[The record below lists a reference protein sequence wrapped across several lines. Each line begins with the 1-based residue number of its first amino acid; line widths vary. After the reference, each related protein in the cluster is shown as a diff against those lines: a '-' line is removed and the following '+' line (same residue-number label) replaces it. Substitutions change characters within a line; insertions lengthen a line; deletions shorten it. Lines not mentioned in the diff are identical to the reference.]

1 MRPLFWLFLIT
12 STMLTGQ
19 TTIETFHPTQLD
31 WQIVN
36 DGVMGGISKSQM
48 TVNAESYGQFS
59 GTVSLE
65 NNGGFA
71 SCRATVEKID
81 MSGTRGVRLRVRGDG
96 QRYDFRVRLSGPYSR
111 VSYRAGFT
119 ANDGDWHTVELPWS
133 AFEPTFRGR
142 TLNDVPPITPD
153 DIREVGFLIAD
164 KQAGPFQLEI
174 DKISAY
180 SD

>member
-12 STMLTGQ
+12 NTIMTGQ
-19 TTIETFHPTQLD
+19 STIESFSPTQLD

-36 DGVMGGISKSQM
+36 DGVMGGISKSRM
-48 TVNAESYGQFS
+48 TVNAEGYGQFS

-71 SCRATVEKID
+71 SCRAAVEKID
-81 MSGTRGVRLRVRGDG
+81 LSGTKGVRLRVRGDG

-119 ANDGDWHTVELPWS
+119 ANDSGWHTVELLWS
-133 AFEPTFRGR
+133 GFEPTFRGR

-164 KQAGPFQLEI
+164 KQAGAFQLEI
-174 DKISAY
+174 DEISVY

>member
-1 MRPLFWLFLIT
+1 M
-12 STMLTGQ
+12 MTGQ
-19 TTIETFHPTQLD
+19 TTIETFNPTQLD

-48 TVNAESYGQFS
+48 TVNAEGYGQFS

-71 SCRATVEKID
+71 SCRAGVEKID
-81 MSGTRGVRLRVRGDG
+81 LSGTKGVRIRVRGDG
-96 QRYDFRVRLSGPYSR
+96 QRYDFRVRLSGPYRR

-133 AFEPTFRGR
+133 TFQPTFRGR
-142 TLNDVPPITPD
+142 ILSDVPPITPD

-174 DKISAY
+174 NKIFAY
-180 SD
+180 LD

>member
-1 MRPLFWLFLIT
+1 MRTLFWLFLIT
-12 STMLTGQ
+12 STTMTAQ
-19 TTIETFHPTQLD
+19 TTIESFNPTQLD

-36 DGVMGGISKSQM
+36 DGVMGGVSRSQM
-48 TVNAESYGQFS
+48 TVNAEGHGQFS

-71 SCRATVEKID
+71 SCRAAVEKID
-81 MSGTRGVRLRVRGDG
+81 ISGTKGVRIRVRGDG

-119 ANDGDWHTVELPWS
+119 AHEGDWHMVALPWS
-133 AFEPTFRGR
+133 AFQPTFRGR
-142 TLNDVPPITPD
+142 VLNDVPPITPD

-164 KQAGPFQLEI
+164 KQAGPFQLEV
-174 DKISAY
+174 DEISAY
-180 SD
+180 LD